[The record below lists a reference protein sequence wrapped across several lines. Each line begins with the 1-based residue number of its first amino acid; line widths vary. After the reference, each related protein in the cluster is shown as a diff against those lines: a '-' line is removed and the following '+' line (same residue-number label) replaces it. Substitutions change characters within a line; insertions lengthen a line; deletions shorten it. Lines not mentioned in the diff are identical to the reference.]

1 MAQAPEPEINDST
14 RALSVAAGVD
24 CCRESAREAARQ
36 LRRLVSDAFAQIS
49 DITNSQ
55 IQEAFAPGPK
65 LPITITVPRI
75 LEPIVT
81 PGFRGTISFRGQEI
95 TGPSA
100 DVRTWVQEATLRE
113 LDKILRTSREVDC
126 EKCIR
131 SSRFGQSRKRETL
144 TRTIRARV

>member
-1 MAQAPEPEINDST
+1 MAQAPEPKFNEST
-14 RALSVAAGVD
+14 RALTVAAGVE
-24 CCRESAREAARQ
+24 CCRESAKEVARQ
-36 LRRLVSDAFAQIS
+36 LRKLVSDAFAQIS
-49 DITNSQ
+49 DITNTQ

-95 TGPSA
+95 TGPSS
-100 DVRTWVQEATLRE
+100 DVRVWVQEATLRE
-113 LDKILRTSREVDC
+113 LDKIVRTSREVDC

-131 SSRFGQSRKRETL
+131 SARFSQGRPRATVVKEAR
-144 TRTIRARV
+144 IRV